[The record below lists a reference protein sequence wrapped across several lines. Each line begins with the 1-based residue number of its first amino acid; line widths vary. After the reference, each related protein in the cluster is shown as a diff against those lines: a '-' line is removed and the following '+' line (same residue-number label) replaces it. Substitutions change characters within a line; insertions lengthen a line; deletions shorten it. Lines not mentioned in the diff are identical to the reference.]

1 MLSVSIKEEGDSMRT
16 TIQIDD
22 EVFTDLMRI
31 TRASTK
37 TEAVRIALNE
47 YIRMRRKQQLLSL
60 RGSLDLSDN
69 WRELRD
75 LEIGESSND

>member
-1 MLSVSIKEEGDSMRT
+1 MRT

-22 EVFTDLMRI
+22 EVFTDLMKI

-37 TEAVRIALNE
+37 TEAVRIALND

-69 WRELRD
+69 WQELRELELR
-75 LEIGESSND
+75 ESSND